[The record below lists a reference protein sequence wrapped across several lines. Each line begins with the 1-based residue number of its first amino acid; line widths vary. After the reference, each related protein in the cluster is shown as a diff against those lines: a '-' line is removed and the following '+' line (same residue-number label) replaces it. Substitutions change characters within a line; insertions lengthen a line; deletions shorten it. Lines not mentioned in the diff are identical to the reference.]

1 MNARTDLILPAAIG
15 AAFEG
20 GFLMGA
26 IMLPAGP
33 HALIKMPKAIGEF
46 ARVKW
51 GPEDRDIPALSLC
64 DGLANT
70 RAMADAGSEIA
81 RKALD
86 LGKDTYIPALD
97 ELDVM
102 YRVAKPTAEETVI
115 YGRNGINLHAIPP
128 ALPYAFGAPKQ
139 TEIEIFREGGA
150 EAFETDDSYW
160 SSTQCAGGSNDAW
173 YQWFNDGYQS
183 CWSKSSAG
191 RVCVVRR
198 LPL

>member
-1 MNARTDLILPAAIG
+1 MNAHIDLKLPAAIG
-15 AAFEG
+15 ATFEG

-26 IMLPAGP
+26 VMIPAGP
-33 HALIKMPKAIGEF
+33 QLIIKMPKAIGEF
-46 ARVKW
+46 AGVVY
-51 GPEDRDIPALSLC
+51 GPARDTPALSLC

-70 RAMADAGSEIA
+70 LAMAEAGSEIA

-86 LGKDTYIPALD
+86 LGKDCYIPAID

-102 YRVAKPTAEETVI
+102 YRAAKPTAQETEI
-115 YGRNGINLHAIPP
+115 YGRNGINLHSIPP

-139 TEIEIFREGGA
+139 TEIEIFRAGGA

-160 SSTQCAGGSNDAW
+160 SSTQYAGDRYDAW
-173 YQWFNDGYQS
+173 GQWFDCGSQGD
-183 CWSKSSAG
+183 WGKSDAA